1 MLFLSCCNHTDPS
14 RFTPFTIYLLGA
26 VLLIECYASV
36 LFQGLEVSSKE
47 VGVNNLETSDS
58 GVGFNTAL
66 PLDTDTDAPD
76 QISES
81 TAVTISV
88 VPETKPS
95 PPSAAES
102 VPSAP
107 PSTEINLEVSEP
119 ADAKLSPVPSPKA
132 ASSPADPKPPPSP
145 TPESQPAAPKAAAP
159 TTESALTPPP
169 ESPKP
174 SAPEPITNG
183 TPEPGPDAKL
193 SPDRADATASPPLKS
208 APPKTPEVELKA
220 SGTAV
225 EASKDGAVAEASSTA
240 TAT

>member
-1 MLFLSCCNHTDPS
+1 MT
-14 RFTPFTIYLLGA
+14 RF
-26 VLLIECYASV
+26 V

-81 TAVTISV
+81 TAVTISAA
-88 VPETKPS
+88 PETKPS
-95 PPSAAES
+95 PPSAAVS
-102 VPSAP
+102 IPSAP
-107 PSTEINLEVSEP
+107 PSTEIKTSPEKSHKQPEEVHLDVTKP
-119 ADAKLSPVPSPKA
+119 ADAKLSPIPSPEPKA

-145 TPESQPAAPKAAAP
+145 NPVVPKPTAPTPES
-159 TTESALTPPP
+159 TLTPPP

-183 TPEPGPDAKL
+183 TPESGLDTKQ
-193 SPDRADATASPPLKS
+193 SPDHLATTGSPTLKS
-208 APPKTPEVELKA
+208 APPKSPEVELKV
-220 SGTAV
+220 SGTV
-225 EASKDGAVAEASSTA
+225 ASKDGTMAEDSLTTA
-240 TAT
+240 TTTT

>member
-1 MLFLSCCNHTDPS
+1 MGFV
-14 RFTPFTIYLLGA
+14 I
-26 VLLIECYASV
+26 LIKYDTSV

-88 VPETKPS
+88 APETKPS
-95 PPSAAES
+95 LPSAAVS
-102 VPSAP
+102 IPSAP
-107 PSTEINLEVSEP
+107 PSTEIKASPEKSRKQPEEVHLDVTKP
-119 ADAKLSPVPSPKA
+119 ADVKLSPIPSPEPKA

-145 TPESQPAAPKAAAP
+145 IPESLTAVPKPTAPTPES
-159 TTESALTPPP
+159 TLTPPP

-183 TPEPGPDAKL
+183 TPESGLDTKQ
-193 SPDRADATASPPLKS
+193 SPDHLATTGSPTLKS
-208 APPKTPEVELKA
+208 APPKSPEVELKV

-225 EASKDGAVAEASSTA
+225 EASKDGTMAEDSLTTA
-240 TAT
+240 TTTT